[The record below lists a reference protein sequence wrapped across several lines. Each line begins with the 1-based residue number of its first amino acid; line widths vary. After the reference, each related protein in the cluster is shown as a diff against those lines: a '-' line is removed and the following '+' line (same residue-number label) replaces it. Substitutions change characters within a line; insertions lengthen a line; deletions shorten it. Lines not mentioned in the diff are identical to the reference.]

1 MRLLVYCLLFLSIII
16 QLEASRS
23 RGGSRISS
31 RGSSYSVEAAVAV
44 VEAAEVV
51 KGDHHH
57 GVLLEAH
64 RVTLLSPMAVL
75 VLQVL
80 YPVGGQGHPHHHLL
94 LQAEDLH
101 WEDRLP
107 QDQEDPWDLE

>member
-1 MRLLVYCLLFLSIII
+1 MLGEVQHNASCRLFLAIFVNNNTI
-16 QLEASRS
+16 EAGRS
-23 RGGSRISS
+23 RGGSRITS

-101 WEDRLP
+101 WDGCLL
-107 QDQEDPWDLE
+107 QV